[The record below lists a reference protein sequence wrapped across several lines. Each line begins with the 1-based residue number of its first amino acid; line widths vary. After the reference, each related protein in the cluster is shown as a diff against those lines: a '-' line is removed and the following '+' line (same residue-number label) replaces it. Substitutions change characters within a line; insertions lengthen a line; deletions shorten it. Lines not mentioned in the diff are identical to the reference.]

1 MLSRLRV
8 QFEYNDLALFIGSKL
23 AATDGYNVNERV
35 EQKIEQ
41 YKQGGVELTQEGAL
55 EEIVADSMFKV
66 FENERY
72 VQELFDQ
79 HETLGEKIKSKLKN
93 FVKELKQLAKN
104 LKSPEARAMAKKKA
118 ATVDKMAELFNN
130 AATVAMA
137 KRYNE
142 VMQEKMQNA
151 PEGTQFQMK
160 EEVERVGDLI
170 AVHNMDSE
178 LLADVRFSMKDEEQ
192 YDYAR
197 TFAEQVEDFIEG
209 KLPERDTLLMGRTP
223 TIFQKIGLGDLP
235 MTMDQTHLRKA
246 LDREDADH
254 TFSAEEI
261 KQLPQ
266 KLGSPLLIIES
277 RTRNEDSIVAFVDM
291 QANGRDVITPIRIET
306 QGTQNGQRIDANH
319 MVSFYG
325 KKNAT
330 ALLKH
335 AVAEEEAGRIGIYYV
350 DKKKGLEVVK
360 RAGLQLPG
368 KLNNDG
374 LIHMITEKE
383 SPVNRNNK
391 KNQIETA
398 QFKRWFGKSKAVD
411 EKGTPLVLYHQT
423 NGTFNEFDT
432 KRNGAGTNDML
443 TPHGIFMK
451 TTAEQVKTIQGEKQM
466 ALYASIQ
473 NPLEMRNREEAQAF
487 FAENVNGYAE
497 LLKQMQTEEEAY
509 RGELEKAEAEDDA
522 WYSDH
527 YQEIRSGEVTEVQD
541 STKGILHRWEQE
553 SNRLSRKMKA
563 LLDAW
568 FENSEHDGMHL
579 KTDEGEG
586 GTIET
591 WIALDATQVKSAT
604 DNVGTFDGNNRN
616 INYSLKEDT
625 GVLASLQGVDKI
637 NENMRQ
643 QIEDSEDFRQVLRKK
658 TKTIPKC
665 RVAMSYWRQIRR
677 MEHFCAQHCCAHLT
691 HTKENDSAQSSL
703 QHL

>member
-1 MLSRLRV
+1 MWYILPDWKRRLD
-8 QFEYNDLALFIGSKL
+8 DL
-23 AATDGYNVNERV
+23 
-35 EQKIEQ
+35 
-41 YKQGGVELTQEGAL
+41 EL
-55 EEIVADSMFKV
+55 
-66 FENERY
+66 Y
-72 VQELFDQ
+72 
-79 HETLGEKIKSKLKN
+79 
-93 FVKELKQLAKN
+93 
-104 LKSPEARAMAKKKA
+104 P
-118 ATVDKMAELFNN
+118 
-130 AATVAMA
+130 
-137 KRYNE
+137 
-142 VMQEKMQNA
+142 
-151 PEGTQFQMK
+151 
-160 EEVERVGDLI
+160 
-170 AVHNMDSE
+170 
-178 LLADVRFSMKDEEQ
+178 DE
-192 YDYAR
+192 
-197 TFAEQVEDFIEG
+197 
-209 KLPERDTLLMGRTP
+209 
-223 TIFQKIGLGDLP
+223 
-235 MTMDQTHLRKA
+235 
-246 LDREDADH
+246 
-254 TFSAEEI
+254 
-261 KQLPQ
+261 
-266 KLGSPLLIIES
+266 
-277 RTRNEDSIVAFVDM
+277 
-291 QANGRDVITPIRIET
+291 DVITDWVNVMWDDVKEELDCEVKMRNT
-306 QGTQNGQRIDANH
+306 RQD

-411 EKGTPLVLYHQT
+411 EKGTPRVLYHQT

-541 STKGILHRWEQE
+541 STKGILHRWEQF
-553 SNRLSRKMKA
+553 NKG
-563 LLDAW
+563 
-568 FENSEHDGMHL
+568 H
-579 KTDEGEG
+579 
-586 GTIET
+586 
-591 WIALDATQVKSAT
+591 
-604 DNVGTFDGNNRN
+604 
-616 INYSLKEDT
+616 
-625 GVLASLQGVDKI
+625 
-637 NENMRQ
+637 
-643 QIEDSEDFRQVLRKK
+643 
-658 TKTIPKC
+658 
-665 RVAMSYWRQIRR
+665 
-677 MEHFCAQHCCAHLT
+677 
-691 HTKENDSAQSSL
+691 SAQMGTGKQPFKQKDESTARCMV
-703 QHL
+703 